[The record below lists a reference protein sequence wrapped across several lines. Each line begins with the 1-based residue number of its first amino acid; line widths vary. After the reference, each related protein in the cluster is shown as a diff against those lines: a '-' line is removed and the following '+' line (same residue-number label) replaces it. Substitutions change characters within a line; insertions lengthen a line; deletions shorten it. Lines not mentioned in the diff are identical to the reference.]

1 MDVLS
6 LVLYKKNINKY
17 LKKNLELVSDFF
29 LQEDILLTNN
39 INSLEVYEHI
49 CNFKPD
55 LIIVRGTSIIKKP
68 LINYDI
74 KHFLNIHGG
83 IVPNYRNVH
92 GLFWSY
98 YFKDFSNMGSSIL
111 HLTEGIDNGNIALMS
126 TFQEPPKG
134 LKDLH
139 LKNIVLSNKLT
150 KDLIDNLLSGNNI
163 ESTEQNREIDPFY
176 GQTPTFFNFI
186 KLWL

>member
-1 MDVLS
+1 LNEVCETLQLDDLQREIVL
-6 LVLYKKNINKY
+6 NKY

-39 INSLEVYEHI
+39 INSPEVYENI

-98 YFKDFSNMGSSIL
+98 YFKDFSNMCPRLRCMPRWRRGRPRAPAVATISGRKSATRAGSAKRLLIRIPRRPLPSNLGCREGSSGS
-111 HLTEGIDNGNIALMS
+111 LT
-126 TFQEPPKG
+126 P
-134 LKDLH
+134 
-139 LKNIVLSNKLT
+139 
-150 KDLIDNLLSGNNI
+150 
-163 ESTEQNREIDPFY
+163 
-176 GQTPTFFNFI
+176 
-186 KLWL
+186 